1 VVADRE
7 RLLGDE
13 HPDTV
18 AAAGVLRAWQAEA

>member
-1 VVADRE
+1 VVDDRV

-18 AAAGVLRAWQAEA
+18 AAIHALQAWRAEA